1 MMKKGMS
8 LIEVII
14 IIAILAILAGLMSPL
29 IYKTT
34 EASRYK
40 RAERELETIYNAI
53 LGDGKEYFGYVGD
66 MGRFPDPLSELYI
79 QSSQPVKTEN
89 PSGSGVFA
97 GWDGPYVSVTNSD
110 TSGIIDPWG
119 NYYIQVFNAWGQ
131 SNKWMLVC
139 TGKDGQFDNS
149 NPNATVNR
157 DNLYYPAQPLSLNTY
172 TVSGNTYYTIMT
184 TLNLKAEISGSDI
197 SPTRVKF
204 IFYDVRNGSSYI
216 RTGIGNGGLF
226 YSATVGQRVIDSLFI
241 LDDGTEITGSAVRNT
256 VKLLPFTPKSQKI
269 SFPAVYESFCNLNI
283 NYGGCD
289 LPSSFSLNSSFNK
302 NSNSCSG
309 GNINQTPGFEVYFEG
324 YNSSGEKIWGPE
336 RMNKYS
342 SAPHFRY
349 SITKSPC
356 GIKTIR
362 FYSTGGGAWILRN
375 L

>member
-1 MMKKGMS
+1 MS

-34 EASRYK
+34 EASRYR
-40 RAERELETIYNAI
+40 RAEKELETIYNAI

-79 QSSQPVKTEN
+79 RSSQPVKTEN

-97 GWDGPYVSVTNSD
+97 GWDGPYLSVSNSD
-110 TSGIIDPWG
+110 STGIVDPWG
-119 NYYIQVFNAWGQ
+119 NHYIQVFNAWGQ
-131 SNKWMLVC
+131 SNRWMLVC
-139 TGKDGQFDNS
+139 AGKDGQFDNS
-149 NPNATVNR
+149 NPNAAVNR

-172 TVSGNTYYTIMT
+172 TVSGNTYYTIVT
-184 TLNLKAEISGSDI
+184 TLNLKAGISGSDI

-204 IFYDVRNGSSYI
+204 IFYDVRNGSSYV
-216 RTGIGNGGLF
+216 RTGTGNGGLF
-226 YSATVGQRVIDSLFI
+226 YNATVGQRVIDSLFI
-241 LDDGTEITGSAVRNT
+241 LDDGTEISGSTVRNT
-256 VKLLPFTPKSQKI
+256 IKLLPFTPESQKI
-269 SFPAVYESFCNLNI
+269 SFPIVYESLCNLNI

-289 LPSSFSLNSSFNK
+289 LPSSFSLNSSFDK

-324 YNSSGEKIWGPE
+324 YNASGEKIWGPE
-336 RMNKYS
+336 RMDKYS

-349 SITKSPC
+349 SITRSPC
-356 GIKTIR
+356 GIKTLR